1 LTEKKHKNILGSD
14 IFGGINMKVIIAE
27 NYAQQ
32 SALAADVI
40 EKAVRENPEC
50 CLGLATGS
58 SPVGMY
64 KELARRCREEGLDF
78 SKVSSVNLDE
88 YIGLDGDHD
97 QSYRYF
103 MNDNLFNHINID
115 KANTY
120 VAKGVGDVD
129 ANIEEFRAVIAKSD
143 VAVQVLGVGADGHLA
158 FNEPGNNLYYHAH
171 KEVLDEST
179 IDANARFFAS
189 RDEVPRYA
197 VTMGMGE
204 IMEAKKLLLIIS
216 GSNKEEAA
224 KMLLM
229 SDAITTQCPVTLMK
243 LHPDAVVFIT
253 QELADKIGYKA

>member
-1 LTEKKHKNILGSD
+1 
-14 IFGGINMKVIIAE
+14 MKVIIAE
-27 NYAQQ
+27 DYTKQC
-32 SALAADVI
+32 SIAADI
-40 EKAVRENPEC
+40 FEEIIRAKPDC

-64 KELARRCREEGLDF
+64 QELARRCREEGLDF

-88 YIGLDGDHD
+88 YIGLEPTHD

-103 MNDNLFNHINID
+103 MDTNLFDHINID

-120 VAKGVGDVD
+120 VAKGTGDID
-129 ANIEEFRAVIAKSD
+129 ANIEEFRRVIAERE
-143 VAVQVLGVGADGHLA
+143 VALQVLGVGPDGHLA
-158 FNEPGNNLYYHAH
+158 FNEPGEKLWWHAH

-204 IMEAKKLLLIIS
+204 IMMAKRLLMILS
-216 GSNKEEAA
+216 GASKADAA
-224 KMLLM
+224 RRLLM
-229 SDAITTQCPVTLMK
+229 SDEISTACPATLMK
-243 LHPDAVVFIT
+243 LHQDATVIIDK
-253 QELADKIGYKA
+253 ELADTIGYKG